1 MKDFSFYSP
10 TRILF
15 GQTHLKEFAKHLG
28 QISKKVLIVCG
39 KGSIERLGYLALVS
53 EALIAEGVELI
64 RFDGVEPNPTV
75 SSINAGARLG
85 KEKGV
90 SAVLAFGGGSVMDAS
105 KAMACLI
112 YNNENDIWPYV
123 LGEPKR
129 GQFKGA
135 LPIVCIPTTA
145 ATASEVTP
153 YAVISKPDVNGKAP
167 IAYEFIKPTLSWI
180 NPAFTTKLPQRVTQD
195 GAADILSHV
204 FENYLLGGNDS
215 PLCDRYCEGIIST
228 VIETLPL
235 VLNDL
240 ENYDY
245 RARLLWCSTLALNGM
260 HSAGRKPSL
269 FPLHAIEHAM
279 SGVQHELAHGRGLAT
294 LFIPYFKWLWAK
306 GRAQDRLN
314 LLGKKIFNV
323 DDGAK
328 FIDRFELW
336 LKENDLFQSTKELG
350 IKESQLEQIAQ
361 SALNL
366 NGDSRSLD
374 VLGEMKIEDI
384 IKILG

>member
-15 GQTHLKEFAKHLG
+15 GSSHLAEFSKRLA
-28 QISKKVLIVCG
+28 QISKKVLVVCG
-39 KGSIERLGYLALVS
+39 KGSIERLGYLGLVVDS
-53 EALIAEGVELI
+53 LQSQGIELI

-75 SSINAGARLG
+75 NSINNGAKLA

-90 SAVLAFGGGSVMDAS
+90 TAVLAFGGGSVMDAS
-105 KAMACLI
+105 KAIACLVHDQ
-112 YNNENDIWPYV
+112 ETDIWPFV
-123 LGEPKR
+123 LGQPKR
-129 GQFKGA
+129 GMFKGA
-135 LPIVCIPTTA
+135 LPVICIPTTA

-153 YAVISKPDVNGKAP
+153 YAVISNPKVHGKAP
-167 IAYEFIKPTLSWI
+167 IAYEFIKPTLTWI
-180 NPAFTTKLPQRVTQD
+180 NPAFTQKLPATVTQD

-235 VLNDL
+235 LLKDL

-260 HSAGRKPSL
+260 HSAGRNPSL

-279 SGVQHELAHGRGLAT
+279 SGVKHDLAHGRGLAT
-294 LFIPYFKWLWAK
+294 LFVPYFKWLWK
-306 GRAQDRLN
+306 KERARDRLT
-314 LLGKKIFNV
+314 LLGQKLFRV
-323 DDGAK
+323 SDGQE
-328 FIDRFELW
+328 FIARFEQW
-336 LKENDLFQSTKELG
+336 LKENNLHQSAEDLG
-350 IKESQLEQIAQ
+350 INKGDIKQIAEY
-361 SALNL
+361 AVRTY
-366 NGDSRSLD
+366 GDGKLMEVAGAMTVED
-374 VLGEMKIEDI
+374 VVDL
-384 IKILG
+384 LV